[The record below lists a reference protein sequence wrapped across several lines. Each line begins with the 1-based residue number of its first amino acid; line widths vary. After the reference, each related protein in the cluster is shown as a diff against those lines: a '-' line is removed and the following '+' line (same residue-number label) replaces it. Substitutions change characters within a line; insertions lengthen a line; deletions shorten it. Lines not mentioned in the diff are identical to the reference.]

1 MKKIVNDERLMIK
14 ICDMYYNQ
22 NLSQKSIATKLGLSR
37 PTISRIISNARESG
51 IVTITIK
58 NLEMTNYVELEHQV
72 ESIYGLKEVV
82 VVDHFDDPEK
92 QKAELGRISA
102 NYLKRIVTDRDVVG
116 VSMGTTLYETA
127 KHLEDCSAKNVFF
140 VPMIGGM
147 GHLRGELH
155 SNSLIQIMARKF
167 NGGKFI
173 PMHAPA
179 RVANRTIRSE
189 FLNEASI
196 AKVIKMC
203 DSLDIAMV
211 GIGYPNKT
219 SAIMA
224 TGYYTDEEMRIMK
237 KAGVA
242 GDICMQ
248 FFDSHGDTTPF
259 KKQNTVIGIEIKK
272 LRKVPHSSIG
282 VASGL
287 EKLNAIKGAIE
298 GKYINTLIT
307 DVDCAK
313 QLAQND

>member
-1 MKKIVNDERLMIK
+1 MKNIVNDERLMIK

-37 PTISRIISNARESG
+37 PTISRIISNARAAG
-51 IVTITIK
+51 VVTITIK
-58 NLEMTNYVELEHQV
+58 NLEMTNYVELEHKI

-82 VVDHFDDPEK
+82 VVDHFDDPVK
-92 QKAELGRISA
+92 QKEELGQVA
-102 NYLKRIVTDRDVVG
+102 ADYLKRIVVDRDVVG
-116 VSMGTTLYETA
+116 VSMGSTLYETA
-127 KHLEDCSAKNVFF
+127 KHLDACSAKNVFF

-147 GHLRGELH
+147 GHLRNELH
-155 SNSLIQIMARKF
+155 SNTLVQLMARKF
-167 NGGKFI
+167 GDGKFI

-179 RVANRTIRSE
+179 RVANRTIRDE
-189 FLNEASI
+189 FLNEMSI
-196 AKVIKMC
+196 ARVIKMC
-203 DSLDIAMV
+203 DSLDIALV

-224 TGYYTDEEMRIMK
+224 TGYYTEAEMNAMK

-248 FFDSHGDTTPF
+248 FFDSHGDTAPF

-272 LRKVPHSSIG
+272 LRKVPHSIG

-307 DVDCAK
+307 DVDCAT
-313 QLAQND
+313 QLAENN